1 MARNEAETRAD
12 LIDPSLREWGWVSE
26 GDTRVS
32 REYQVAPGR
41 IVGGGRPPQ
50 RMILDYLLMLKSRK
64 LAVLE
69 AKAEDKPLTEGLAQA
84 KQYAEKLGVR
94 FAYCTNGLGYYE
106 VDMHT
111 AVEQQVSVLPS
122 PADLWV
128 RSFLTEPKLMTE
140 LTTVPTET
148 KGGMFKS
155 RYYQERAVEAVL
167 GAIAENR
174 RRILLT
180 LATGTGKTYI
190 AFQIAWKLF
199 QSRWTAD
206 GKSNRR
212 PRILFLADRNV
223 LANQAFNAFGAFAE
237 DAVVRIRPEDIRK
250 QGGVP
255 KNASVFITIFQTFMS
270 GSDADGKPAPYFGEY
285 PADFFDFIVVDE
297 CHRGGANDESQWR
310 DILNYF
316 SSAVQLGLTAT
327 PRRDENIDT
336 YTYFGEPVYVYSLKE
351 GINDGFL
358 TPFRVKQIS
367 TTLDEYTFT
376 PGDKLIAGDIDPDH
390 TYTEAEFNR
399 RIIIRSR
406 EVARARIFMEQMNP
420 MEKTLVFCQT
430 QEHALEIRDII
441 NKLKSVPD
449 PNYCHRVTADD
460 GDIGDRWLLAF
471 QDNEK
476 AIPVILTTSEKLS
489 TGVDALN
496 IRNIVL
502 LRPIISMIEFKQI
515 IGRGTRLFDGK
526 DYFTVYDFVKA
537 HVHFKDPEWD
547 GEPQPPVVEKP
558 GRPGGDGP
566 KPPGDGDNDDDD
578 GDKTKRPEK
587 IRIELAPGRELEIDY
602 MMTTTFWGP
611 NGQQMTAGEF
621 LKYLFGELPNFYKDE
636 DDLRRI
642 WSDPLTRIELLSR
655 LAEHGLSVDD
665 LEKIQDLI
673 AATESD
679 LYDVLAYVS
688 FNSPRKTRTERA
700 NVARRK
706 IAIQFT
712 DRARNFIE
720 FVLDQYVSEG
730 VEELKPDRLA
740 PLLELRFGNVNE
752 GLDEIGFSPDQAGE
766 AFRSF
771 QQYLYEKTG

>member
-12 LIDPSLREWGWVSE
+12 LIDPRLREWGWWSE
-26 GDTRVS
+26 GDVRVS

-41 IVGGGRPPQ
+41 IVGGGRPQQ
-50 RMILDYLLMLKSRK
+50 RMILDYLLLMKGRK

-106 VDMHT
+106 VDMQT
-111 AVEQQVSVLPS
+111 AVENQVSVLPS
-122 PADLWV
+122 PADLWM
-128 RSFLTEPKLMTE
+128 RSIASEPPLKIE

-148 KGGMFKS
+148 KGDTFKG
-155 RYYQERAVEAVL
+155 RYYQERAIEAVL
-167 GAIAENR
+167 GAIAENK

-199 QSRWTAD
+199 QARWTSD
-206 GKSNRR
+206 GTGKRR

-237 DAVVRIRPEDIRK
+237 DAVVRIRPADIRK
-250 QGGVP
+250 AGGVP

-270 GSDADGKPAPYFGEY
+270 GVDGQGEKDPYFGEY

-297 CHRGGANDESQWR
+297 CHRGGASDESQWR
-310 DILNYF
+310 AILEYF

-327 PRRDENIDT
+327 PRRDENVDT
-336 YTYFGEPVYVYSLKE
+336 YNYFGDPVYVYSLKE
-351 GINDGFL
+351 GINDGYL

-367 TTLDEYTFT
+367 TTLDQYTFT
-376 PGDKLIAGDIDPDH
+376 PGDTVIAGDIDPEH
-390 TYTEAEFNR
+390 TYTEEEFNR
-399 RIIIRSR
+399 RIVIRSR
-406 EVARARIFMEQMNP
+406 EVARTRIFMEQMNP
-420 MEKTLVFCQT
+420 MEKTLVFCQS

-441 NKLKSVPD
+441 NKLKTIPD

-476 AIPVILTTSEKLS
+476 AVPVILTTSEKLS

-502 LRPIISMIEFKQI
+502 LRQITSMIEFKQI

-537 HVHFKDPEWD
+537 HEHFLDPEWD
-547 GEPQPPVVEKP
+547 GEPIPPDMPGKPTPPEGGGEKP
-558 GRPGGDGP
+558 Q
-566 KPPGDGDNDDDD
+566 PGDPD
-578 GDKTKRPEK
+578 GDPETPRPEK
-587 IRIELAPGRELEIDY
+587 IRVELAPGREMEIDY

-611 NGQQMTAGEF
+611 NGKQMTAAEF

-642 WSDPLTRIELLSR
+642 WSDPLTRIELLTR
-655 LAEHGLSVDD
+655 LADHGLSFDD

-673 AATESD
+673 SATESD

-688 FNSPRKTRTERA
+688 FNAPRKTRGERA
-700 NVARRK
+700 TAARQK
-706 IAIQFT
+706 VSIQFS
-712 DRARNFIE
+712 DRARDFIE
-720 FVLDQYVSEG
+720 FVLEQYVAEG
-730 VEELKPDRLA
+730 VEELRPDRLA

-752 GLDEIGFSPDQAGE
+752 GLDKIGFTPGQAGD

-771 QQYLYEKTG
+771 QKHLYVEAS

>member
-12 LIDPSLREWGWVSE
+12 LIDPRLREWGWLSE
-26 GDTRVS
+26 GDVHVS

-41 IVGGGRPPQ
+41 IVGGGRPQQ
-50 RMILDYLLMLKSRK
+50 RMILDYLLLMKGRK

-94 FAYCTNGLGYYE
+94 FAYCSNGLGYYE
-106 VDMHT
+106 VDMYT
-111 AVEQQVSVLPS
+111 ALENQVSVLPS
-122 PADLWV
+122 PADLWM
-128 RSFLTEPKLMTE
+128 RSIASEPPLKIE

-148 KGGMFKS
+148 KGGTFKG
-155 RYYQERAVEAVL
+155 RYYQERAIETVL
-167 GAIAENR
+167 GAIAENK

-199 QSRWTAD
+199 QARWTSD
-206 GKSNRR
+206 GTGKRR

-237 DAVVRIRPEDIRK
+237 DAVVRIRPADIRK
-250 QGGVP
+250 AGGVP

-270 GSDADGKPAPYFGEY
+270 GVNGEGEKDPYFGEY

-297 CHRGGANDESQWR
+297 CHRGGASDESQWR
-310 DILNYF
+310 AILEYF

-336 YTYFGEPVYVYSLKE
+336 YNYFGAPVYVYSLKE
-351 GINDGFL
+351 GINDGYL

-367 TTLDEYTFT
+367 TTLDQYTFT
-376 PGDKLIAGDIDPDH
+376 PGDKVIAGAIDPEH
-390 TYTEAEFNR
+390 TYTEEEFNR
-399 RIIIRSR
+399 RIVIRSR
-406 EVARARIFMEQMNP
+406 EVARTRIFMEQMNS
-420 MEKTLVFCQT
+420 MEKTLVFCQS

-441 NKLKSVPD
+441 NRLKTIPD

-476 AIPVILTTSEKLS
+476 AVPVILTTSEKLS

-502 LRPIISMIEFKQI
+502 LRQITSMIEFKQI

-537 HVHFKDPEWD
+537 HEHFLDPEWD
-547 GEPQPPVVEKP
+547 GEPIPPDVPGIPTPPDRKGGKPQPDDP
-558 GRPGGDGP
+558 
-566 KPPGDGDNDDDD
+566 DGDPE
-578 GDKTKRPEK
+578 TPRPEK
-587 IRIELAPGRELEIDY
+587 IRVELAPGREMEIDY

-611 NGQQMTAGEF
+611 NGKQMTAAEF

-636 DDLRRI
+636 DDLRKI
-642 WSDPLTRIELLSR
+642 WSDPLTRIELLTR
-655 LAEHGLSVDD
+655 LANHGLSSDD

-673 AATESD
+673 SATESD

-688 FNSPRKTRTERA
+688 FNAPPKTRSERA
-700 NVARRK
+700 TTASQK
-706 IAIQFT
+706 MSLQFS
-712 DRARNFIE
+712 DRARRFIE
-720 FVLDQYVSEG
+720 FVLEQYVAEG
-730 VEELKPDRLA
+730 VEELRPDRLA

-752 GLDEIGFSPDQAGE
+752 GLDEIGFTPDQAGD

-771 QQYLYEKTG
+771 QKHLYAETA